1 MKVVLKK
8 TKKGPVLTCTRRDG
22 STTYSISRHAD
33 FFAYHDLMHFAVET
47 TLGLRHS
54 FYALVAAGRQIPG
67 FNVPGASQALELP
80 VEAGQTEFIVGKL
93 DRAGRELGYAAIA
106 RLDPG
111 EVSREIE
118 QSCKN
123 AECEPPRPL
132 TANDLRAIAEFMD
145 THTAHWR
152 ALAEDETLMLEFPD

>member
-47 TLGLRHS
+47 TLGLRNS

-111 EVSREIE
+111 EVNREIE
-118 QSCKN
+118 QSCRN
-123 AECEPPRPL
+123 AVCEPPRPL
-132 TANDLRAIAEFMD
+132 TTSDLGAVAEFME
-145 THTAHWR
+145 THAARWQ
-152 ALAEDETLMLEFPD
+152 ALADGGALALEFPD